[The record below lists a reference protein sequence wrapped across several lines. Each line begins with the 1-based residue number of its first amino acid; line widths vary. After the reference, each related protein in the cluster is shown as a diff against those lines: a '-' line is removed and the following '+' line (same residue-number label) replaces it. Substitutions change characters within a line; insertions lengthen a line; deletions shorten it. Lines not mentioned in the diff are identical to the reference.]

1 VTVVMLIVTFA
12 SLAVAGVLLLYVLR
26 LTREERD
33 RSEARAVML
42 AEMLAE
48 QSAPGQTPPLAVAAD
63 RPAERPMA
71 VTKRTDEPVRQPE
84 TSDAFSGEVTPA
96 DAATMFAAPA
106 HDRRDRSPL
115 LLIPVVGVL
124 IVGLA
129 IGAVYLV
136 SRPSARA
143 SQTSADATQSS
154 LELVSLRHERQGDGL
169 VISGLVRNPQAGHT
183 VKGLTPVAFAFDR
196 QGGFLTSGRG
206 TLDFPEL
213 QPGDESPFSITI
225 PEGAS
230 VGRYR
235 VSFRTDA
242 GIVPH
247 VDRRADPP
255 AAQAAVR

>member
-1 VTVVMLIVTFA
+1 MTVVLLIVTFA
-12 SLAVAGVLLLYVLR
+12 SLALAGGLLMYVLR
-26 LTREERD
+26 STREERD
-33 RSEARAVML
+33 RSEARAAML

-48 QSAPGQTPPLAVAAD
+48 RSAPGQTPPVAVAAD
-63 RPAERPMA
+63 WPAERPIA
-71 VTKRTDEPVRQPE
+71 VTERIDEPVRQPQ
-84 TSDAFSGEVTPA
+84 TSEAFSGAVTPA

-106 HDRRDRSPL
+106 SDRRDRSPL

-143 SQTSADATQSS
+143 SQTSADATQSP
-154 LELVSLRHERQGDGL
+154 LELVSLKHERQGDGL
-169 VISGLVRNPQAGHT
+169 VISGLVRNPHAGHT
-183 VKGLTPVAFAFDR
+183 VMGLTPLAFVFDR

-213 QPGDESPFSITI
+213 QPGDESPFSIVI
-225 PEGAS
+225 SHGAS

-235 VSFRTDA
+235 VSFRTDV